1 MEQYFQ
7 DIDDGVEGKTYSSS
21 LFLQL
26 CELMYAFAPLF
37 KVFFL
42 TTLIFRTDKVQLL
55 LSTKNVLPYAF
66 EFLQYKIASTN
77 CEASV
82 IF

>member
-7 DIDDGVEGKTYSSS
+7 DIDDGAEGKTYSSS

-26 CELMYAFAPLF
+26 CELIYAFAPLF
-37 KVFFL
+37 KSFFL
-42 TTLIFRTDKVQLL
+42 NHFNISYRVQLL

>member
-26 CELMYAFAPLF
+26 CELIYAFAPLF
-37 KVFFL
+37 KSFFL
-42 TTLIFRTDKVQLL
+42 NHFNISYRQGPITSLDKKCSPLCFRIF
-55 LSTKNVLPYAF
+55 A
-66 EFLQYKIASTN
+66 I
-77 CEASV
+77 
-82 IF
+82 

>member
-26 CELMYAFAPLF
+26 CELIYAFAPLF
-37 KVFFL
+37 KSFF
-42 TTLIFRTDKVQLL
+42 
-55 LSTKNVLPYAF
+55 F
-66 EFLQYKIASTN
+66 EPL
-77 CEASV
+77 
-82 IF
+82 